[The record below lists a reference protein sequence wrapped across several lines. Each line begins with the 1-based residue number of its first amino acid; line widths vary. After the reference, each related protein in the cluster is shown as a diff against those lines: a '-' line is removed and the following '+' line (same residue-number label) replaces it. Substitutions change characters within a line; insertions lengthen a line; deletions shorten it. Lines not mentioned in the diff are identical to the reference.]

1 MIDPA
6 INGIAQATLAL
17 IFLSSAVEKAK
28 DLSWFAD
35 VLRQY
40 RLVPE
45 SAVWPVAFA
54 IPATELAA
62 AAGLLYAPLQVVA
75 AVVLIGLLLAFSFAV
90 GINLARGRHHIDCGC
105 WGPGA
110 QRSELSG
117 WLVVRNLALAAVAS
131 LLLVPLV
138 AREILWVDF
147 LTVGLATVTLL
158 FLFGSTNRLI
168 ANASKLANLRR
179 SHD

>member
-35 VLRQY
+35 VLREY

-62 AAGLLYAPLQVVA
+62 VA

>member
-1 MIDPA
+1 VIDPA

-17 IFLSSAVEKAK
+17 IFLSSALEKAK

-45 SAVWPVAFA
+45 SSVWPVAFG
-54 IPATELAA
+54 IPSIELVA
-62 AAGLLYAPLQVVA
+62 AAGLLYAPVQVIA
-75 AVVLIGLLLAFSFAV
+75 ATVLIGLLLAFSLAV
-90 GINLARGRHHIDCGC
+90 GINLARGRRHIDCGC

-117 WLVVRNLALAAVAS
+117 WLVVRNLGLAAVAS
-131 LLLVPLV
+131 LLLVPLA
-138 AREILWVDF
+138 AREMLWVDF

-158 FLFGSTNRLI
+158 FLFGSSNRLI
-168 ANASKLANLRR
+168 ANASMLANLRNP
-179 SHD
+179 HD